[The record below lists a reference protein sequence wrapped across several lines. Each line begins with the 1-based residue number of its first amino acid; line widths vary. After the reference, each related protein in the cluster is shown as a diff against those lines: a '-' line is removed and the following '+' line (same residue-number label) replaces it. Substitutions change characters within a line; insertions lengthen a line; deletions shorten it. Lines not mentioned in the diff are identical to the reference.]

1 MGARRATIVSG
12 RKRGTP
18 PLPPPPEGDYAREG
32 RAGETD
38 RGGEAPA
45 VRPGPQAR
53 SSTVPSRGVPRETS
67 RRDLPTPLSV
77 EISAQL
83 DEAVCS
89 VCRREGRVLRAVRD
103 MWASGVQG
111 APTEAFDAIW
121 NDITTA
127 INILET
133 SWPDAE
139 PNTIVDPG

>member
-1 MGARRATIVSG
+1 MAPKRSTIVSG

-18 PLPPPPEGDYAREG
+18 PLPPPPEGDYSREG
-32 RAGETD
+32 RAGET
-38 RGGEAPA
+38 GAGAPA
-45 VRPGPQAR
+45 PA
-53 SSTVPSRGVPRETS
+53 TV
-67 RRDLPTPLSV
+67 LPTPQVERNVSRETPRRNVPTPLPV

-103 MWASGVQG
+103 MWASGVSG
-111 APTEAFDAIW
+111 TPTEAFDTIW

-133 SWPDAE
+133 CWPDAE
-139 PNTIVDPG
+139 PNAIVEPQ